1 MERENF
7 LYEEFDILR
16 KYGQISEI
24 SNFIK
29 QGLSKRIELREYQK
43 EAFENFIT
51 YFENEKLNKN
61 KQIHTLFH
69 MATGSGKTVIMAG
82 LILYLYEKGYRNFLF
97 FVNQTNILEK
107 TKDNF
112 INVLSNK
119 YLFNE
124 DLNYLGEKVKINVV
138 DNFQRDIFKNNNINI
153 CFTTI
158 QKLHS
163 NLFENKENAMTGDDF
178 ENNKVV
184 FISDESHHLNGF
196 TKNKNKNKDK
206 TKSKKDSKKDEQKHW
221 ETSIMN
227 VFYSNK
233 KNILLE
239 FTATLDLDE
248 KVEKKYR
255 DKIIY
260 NYPLK
265 NFRESGYTK
274 DFVNFSINADTWKRT
289 LIALILSEY
298 RRFLFSDCG
307 QNIKPV
313 IMLKSKVIKESRS
326 FYDKFFEKI
335 NKLDSSDFENLPKED
350 KYLKKALDY
359 FRDKDKNKTFEFLKE
374 SIRDSF
380 VEGKAIIINGNEDN
394 NVEKQLLLNSLE
406 DKKNNKRIIF
416 AVDMLNEGWDVLNLF
431 DIVRLYD
438 TRSSASYTIKE
449 AQLIGRGARYCPFLV
464 NEEQE
469 KFKRKYDF
477 DLDNKYRILETM
489 LFHSIDDSKY
499 ISELKKA
506 LIEIGLQEKDMIER
520 KYILKDEFKNTDFYN
535 HGYVFSN
542 SRIEKTR
549 ENIYEIEEDLKYKVF
564 YPKIKN
570 KNAKIENLIGNK
582 NEKISDDIEIKKIK
596 LSEIDY
602 NILSGSAI
610 YFNEL
615 KFNILKE
622 KYPNLKSLKEFLSGE
637 NYLGNIAIEF
647 KYAKGSEITGKD
659 IYRELKQEVFPVI
672 CKHINEIKTEYEGR
686 EEFKPYEIKNIIK
699 DKTIYLSSVN
709 NEGKGESQIETSNN
723 ELKLDL
729 SMENWYVYND
739 NYGTTEEKKFVKYFK
754 NEIKPKL
761 DEKNFEYYVIR
772 NERFSELA
780 LYSFDKGER
789 FEPDYLLFIKNKNND
804 NKSEEYQ
811 IYAEPKGEQLLLVD
825 KWKED
830 FLIKIEEKQKTM
842 KNNHKIIGLPFFN
855 GKGTKLKEF
864 SEVINKFLDKI

>member
-1 MERENF
+1 MERF
-7 LYEEFDILR
+7 LYEKLDVSR
-16 KYGQISEI
+16 EI
-24 SNFIK
+24 GAIKEIPNFLK

-124 DLNYLGEKVKINVV
+124 DLNYFGEKVKINVV
-138 DNFQRDIFKNNNINI
+138 DNFQRDIFENNNINI

-158 QKLHS
+158 QKLHLD
-163 NLFENKENAMTGDDF
+163 LFENKENAITGDDF

-184 FISDESHHLNGF
+184 FISDESHHVNTF
-196 TKNKNKNKDK
+196 TKKK
-206 TKSKKDSKKDEQKHW
+206 TKEEKEIQNSW
-221 ETSIMN
+221 ETSITN
-227 VFYSNK
+227 AFNSNE
-233 KNILLE
+233 NSVLLE
-239 FTATLDLDE
+239 FTATADLKD
-248 KVEKKYR
+248 KNVEEKYR

-265 NFRESGYTK
+265 SFRESGYTK
-274 DFVNFSINADTWKRT
+274 DFVNFSINTDTWKRT

-326 FYDKFFEKI
+326 FYDEFFEKI

-380 VEGKAIIINGNEDN
+380 VEEKAIIINGNEDN

-416 AVDMLNEGWDVLNLF
+416 AIDMLNEGWDVLNLF

-469 KFKRKYDF
+469 KFKRKYDS

-489 LFHSIDDSKY
+489 FFHSINDSKY

-564 YPKIKN
+564 YPKIKS
-570 KNAKIENLIGNK
+570 KNVKIENLIDNK
-582 NEKISDDIEIKKIK
+582 NEKISDNIEIKKIK

-602 NILSGSAI
+602 NILSGTAI

-615 KFNILKE
+615 KFNFLKE
-622 KYPNLKSLKEFLSGE
+622 KYPNLKTLKEFLTGE
-637 NYLGNIAIEF
+637 NYLGNIGIEF
-647 KYAKGSEITGKD
+647 KYIKGSEITGKD
-659 IYRELKQEVFPVI
+659 IYRELKQEVFPAI
-672 CKHINEIKTEYEGR
+672 CKHINEIKIEYEGR
-686 EEFKPYEIKNIIK
+686 EEFKPYEIKNVIK

-864 SEVINKFLDKI
+864 SEVINKFLEKI

>member
-1 MERENF
+1 MERF
-7 LYEEFDILR
+7 LYEKLDVSR
-16 KYGQISEI
+16 EI
-24 SNFIK
+24 GAIKEIPNFLK

-112 INVLSNK
+112 VNILSSK
-119 YLFNE
+119 YLFDE
-124 DLNYLGEKVKINVV
+124 DLNYFGEKVKINTV
-138 DNFQRDIFKNNNINI
+138 DNFQRNIFENNNINI

-158 QKLHS
+158 QKLHLD
-163 NLFENKENAMTGDDF
+163 LFENKENAMTGDDF

-184 FISDESHHLNGF
+184 FISDESHHVNTF
-196 TKNKNKNKDK
+196 TKNK
-206 TKSKKDSKKDEQKHW
+206 TKKEKEIQNNW

-227 VFYSNK
+227 AFYSNK
-233 KNILLE
+233 NSILLE
-239 FTATLDLDE
+239 FTATADLKD
-248 KVEKKYR
+248 KNVEEKYR

-274 DFVNFSINADTWKRT
+274 DFVNFSINTDTWKRT

-326 FYDKFFEKI
+326 FYDEFFEKI

-380 VEGKAIIINGNEDN
+380 VEEKAIIINGNEDN

-489 LFHSIDDSKY
+489 FFHSIDDSKY

-506 LIEIGLQEKDMIER
+506 LIEIGLQEKNMIER
-520 KYILKDEFKNTDFYN
+520 KYILKDKFKNTDFYN

-549 ENIYEIEEDLKYKVF
+549 ENIYEIEEDFKYKTF

-570 KNAKIENLIGNK
+570 KNAKIENLIDNK
-582 NEKISDDIEIKKIK
+582 NKKTFDNIEIKKIK
-596 LSEIDY
+596 LSEIDD

-622 KYPNLKSLKEFLSGE
+622 KYPNLKTLKEFLTGE
-637 NYLGNIAIEF
+637 NYLGNVAIEF
-647 KYAKGSEITGKD
+647 KYTKGSEITGKD
-659 IYRELKQEVFPVI
+659 IYRELKQEVFPAI

-686 EEFKPYEIKNIIK
+686 EEFEPYKIKDVIK
-699 DKTIYLSSVN
+699 DKRIYLSRTRSD
-709 NEGKGESQIETSNN
+709 GKGESQIKTSSS
-723 ELKLDL
+723 EFKLDL
-729 SMENWYVYND
+729 SVEDWYVYDD
-739 NYGTTEEKKFVKYFK
+739 NYGTTEEKSFIKYFK
-754 NEIKPKL
+754 TEIKPKL
-761 DEKNFEYYVIR
+761 DKKNLEYYVIR
-772 NERFSELA
+772 NERFSELVI
-780 LYSFDKGER
+780 YSFDEGKR

-804 NKSEEYQ
+804 DKSEEYQ
-811 IYAEPKGEQLLLVD
+811 IYAEPKGEQLLLKD

-830 FLIKIEEKQKTM
+830 FLIRIEKKQKTT

-864 SEVINKFLDKI
+864 SEAVNKLLEKI

>member
-29 QGLSKRIELREYQK
+29 QGLSKRIEMREYQK

-158 QKLHS
+158 QKLHLD
-163 NLFENKENAMTGDDF
+163 LFENKENAMTGDDF

-184 FISDESHHLNGF
+184 FISDESHHVNTF
-196 TKNKNKNKDK
+196 TKKK
-206 TKSKKDSKKDEQKHW
+206 TKEEKEIQKSW

-227 VFYSNK
+227 AFYSNE
-233 KNILLE
+233 NSVLLE
-239 FTATLDLDE
+239 FTATADLKD
-248 KVEKKYR
+248 KNVEEKYR

-298 RRFLFSDCG
+298 RKFLFSDCG

-326 FYDKFFEKI
+326 FYDEFFEKI
-335 NKLDSSDFENLPKED
+335 NKLDNSDFENLPKED

-438 TRSSASYTIKE
+438 TRSSASYSIKE

-637 NYLGNIAIEF
+637 NYLGNVAIEF

-842 KNNHKIIGLPFFN
+842 KNYHKIIGLPFFN

-864 SEVINKFLDKI
+864 SEAINRFLDRI

>member
-1 MERENF
+1 MERF
-7 LYEEFDILR
+7 LYEKLDVSR
-16 KYGQISEI
+16 EI
-24 SNFIK
+24 GAIKEIPNFLK

-138 DNFQRDIFKNNNINI
+138 DNFQREIFKNNNINI

-158 QKLHS
+158 QKLHLD
-163 NLFENKENAMTGDDF
+163 LFENKENAMTGDDF

-184 FISDESHHLNGF
+184 FISDESHHVNTF
-196 TKNKNKNKDK
+196 TKKK
-206 TKSKKDSKKDEQKHW
+206 TKEEKEIQKNW

-227 VFYSNK
+227 AFYSNK
-233 KNILLE
+233 NSILLE
-239 FTATLDLDE
+239 FTATADLKD
-248 KVEKKYR
+248 KNVEEKYR

-274 DFVNFSINADTWKRT
+274 DFVNFSINTDTWKRT

-326 FYDKFFEKI
+326 FYDEFFEKI

-350 KYLKKALDY
+350 KYLRKALDY

-380 VEGKAIIINGNEDN
+380 VEEKAIIINGNEDN
-394 NVEKQLLLNSLE
+394 NVKKQLLLNSLE

-489 LFHSIDDSKY
+489 FFHSIDDSKY

-549 ENIYEIEEDLKYKVF
+549 ESIYEIEKDLKYKVF

-570 KNAKIENLIGNK
+570 KNVKIENLIDNK
-582 NEKISDDIEIKKIK
+582 NEKISDNVEIKKIK

-615 KFNILKE
+615 KFNFLKE
-622 KYPNLKSLKEFLSGE
+622 KYPNLKTLKEFLTGE
-637 NYLGNIAIEF
+637 NYLGNIGIEF
-647 KYAKGSEITGKD
+647 KYTKGSEITGKD
-659 IYRELKQEVFPVI
+659 IYKELKQEVFPVI
-672 CKHINEIKTEYEGR
+672 CKHISEIKIEYEGR
-686 EEFKPYEIKNIIK
+686 EEFKPYKIKDVIK
-699 DKTIYLSSVN
+699 DKTIYLSNISN
-709 NEGKGESQIETSNN
+709 DGKGESQIKTSSS
-723 ELKLDL
+723 EFKLDL
-729 SMENWYVYND
+729 SVEDWYVYDD
-739 NYGTTEEKKFVKYFK
+739 NYGTTEEKSFIKYFK
-754 NEIKPKL
+754 TEIKPKL
-761 DEKNFEYYVIR
+761 DKKNLEYYVIR

-789 FEPDYLLFIKNKNND
+789 FEPDYLLFIKNKND
-804 NKSEEYQ
+804 DKSEEYQ

-855 GKGTKLKEF
+855 GKETKLKEF

>member
-1 MERENF
+1 MERF
-7 LYEEFDILR
+7 LYEKLDVSR
-16 KYGQISEI
+16 EI
-24 SNFIK
+24 GAIKEIPNFLK

-112 INVLSNK
+112 VNTLSGK
-119 YLFNE
+119 YLFDE
-124 DLNYLGEKVKINVV
+124 ELNYLGEKVKINVV
-138 DNFQRDIFKNNNINI
+138 DNFQRDVFENNNINI

-158 QKLHS
+158 QKLHLD
-163 NLFENKENAMTGDDF
+163 LFENKENAMTGDDF

-184 FISDESHHLNGF
+184 FISDESHHVNTF
-196 TKNKNKNKDK
+196 TKNK
-206 TKSKKDSKKDEQKHW
+206 TKEEKEIQNNW

-227 VFYSNK
+227 AFYSNK
-233 KNILLE
+233 NSILLE
-239 FTATLDLDE
+239 FTATADLKD
-248 KVEKKYR
+248 KNVEEKYR

-274 DFVNFSINADTWKRT
+274 DFVNFSINTDTWKRT

-326 FYDKFFEKI
+326 FYDEFFKKI
-335 NKLDSSDFENLPKED
+335 NKLDNSDFENLPKED

-374 SIRDSF
+374 SIRESF
-380 VEGKAIIINGNEDN
+380 VEEKAIIINGNEDN

-489 LFHSIDDSKY
+489 FFHSIDDSKY

-520 KYILKDEFKNTDFYN
+520 KYILKDKFKNTDFYN

-564 YPKIKN
+564 YPKIKS
-570 KNAKIENLIGNK
+570 KNVKIENLIDNK
-582 NEKISDDIEIKKIK
+582 NEKISDNIEIKKIK

-602 NILSGSAI
+602 NILSGTAI

-615 KFNILKE
+615 KFNFLKE
-622 KYPNLKSLKEFLSGE
+622 KYPNLKTLKEFLTGE
-637 NYLGNIAIEF
+637 NYLGNIGIEF
-647 KYAKGSEITGKD
+647 KYVKGSEITGKD
-659 IYRELKQEVFPVI
+659 IYRELKQEVFPAI
-672 CKHINEIKTEYEGR
+672 CKHINEIKIEYEGR
-686 EEFKPYEIKNIIK
+686 EEFKPYEIKNVIK

-789 FEPDYLLFIKNKNND
+789 FEPDYLLFIKNKND
-804 NKSEEYQ
+804 DRSEEYQ

-864 SEVINKFLDKI
+864 SEVINKFLDQI

>member
-1 MERENF
+1 MERF
-7 LYEEFDILR
+7 LYEKLDVSR
-16 KYGQISEI
+16 EI
-24 SNFIK
+24 GAIKEIPNFLK

-61 KQIHTLFH
+61 KQVHTLFH

-112 INVLSNK
+112 INILSNK

-158 QKLHS
+158 QKLHLD
-163 NLFENKENAMTGDDF
+163 LFENKENAMTGDDF

-184 FISDESHHLNGF
+184 FISDESHHVNTF
-196 TKNKNKNKDK
+196 TKNR
-206 TKSKKDSKKDEQKHW
+206 TKEEKKIQNNW

-227 VFYSNK
+227 AFYSNK
-233 KNILLE
+233 NSILLE
-239 FTATLDLDE
+239 FTATADLKD
-248 KVEKKYR
+248 KNVEEKYR

-274 DFVNFSINADTWKRT
+274 DFVNFSINTDTWKRT

-298 RRFLFSDCG
+298 RKFLFSDCG

-335 NKLDSSDFENLPKED
+335 NKLDNSDFENLPKED

-380 VEGKAIIINGNEDN
+380 VEEKAIIINGNEDN

-489 LFHSIDDSKY
+489 FFHSIDDSKY

-506 LIEIGLQEKDMIER
+506 LIEIGLQEKNMIER
-520 KYILKDEFKNTDFYN
+520 KYILKDKFKNTDFYN

-570 KNAKIENLIGNK
+570 KNAKIENLIDNK
-582 NEKISDDIEIKKIK
+582 NKKTFDNIEIKKIK

-637 NYLGNIAIEF
+637 NYLGNVAIEF

-811 IYAEPKGEQLLLVD
+811 IYAEPKGEQLLLKD
-825 KWKED
+825 KWKEV
-830 FLIKIEEKQKTM
+830 FLLEIEEKQKTM

>member
-1 MERENF
+1 MERF
-7 LYEEFDILR
+7 LYEKLDVSR
-16 KYGQISEI
+16 EI
-24 SNFIK
+24 GAIKEIPNFLK

-158 QKLHS
+158 QKLHLD
-163 NLFENKENAMTGDDF
+163 LFENKENAMTGDDF

-184 FISDESHHLNGF
+184 FISDESHHVNTF
-196 TKNKNKNKDK
+196 TKKK
-206 TKSKKDSKKDEQKHW
+206 TKEEKEIQKSW

-227 VFYSNK
+227 AFYSNK
-233 KNILLE
+233 NNILLE
-239 FTATLDLDE
+239 FTATADLKD
-248 KVEKKYR
+248 KNVEEKYR

-274 DFVNFSINADTWKRT
+274 DFVNFSINTDTWKRT

-298 RRFLFSDCG
+298 RKFLFSDCG

-326 FYDKFFEKI
+326 FYDEFFEKI
-335 NKLDSSDFENLPKED
+335 NKLDNSDFENLPKED

-380 VEGKAIIINGNEDN
+380 VEEKAIIINGNEDN

-489 LFHSIDDSKY
+489 FFHSIDDSKY

-506 LIEIGLQEKDMIER
+506 LIEIGLQEKNMIER
-520 KYILKDEFKNTDFYN
+520 KYILKAEFKNTDFYN

-570 KNAKIENLIGNK
+570 KNAKIENLIDNK
-582 NEKISDDIEIKKIK
+582 NEKISDNIKIKKIK

-637 NYLGNIAIEF
+637 NYLGNVAIEF

-659 IYRELKQEVFPVI
+659 IYRELKQEVFPAI

-864 SEVINKFLDKI
+864 SEAVNKLLEKI

>member
-1 MERENF
+1 MERF
-7 LYEEFDILR
+7 LYEKLDVSR
-16 KYGQISEI
+16 EI
-24 SNFIK
+24 GATKEITNFLK

-112 INVLSNK
+112 VNILSSK
-119 YLFNE
+119 YLFDE
-124 DLNYLGEKVKINVV
+124 DLNYFGEKVKINTV
-138 DNFQRDIFKNNNINI
+138 DNFQRNVFENNNINI

-158 QKLHS
+158 QKLHD
-163 NLFENKENAMTGDDF
+163 LFKNKEKENAMTKNDF
-178 ENNKVV
+178 ESNKVV
-184 FISDESHHLNGF
+184 FISDESHHINTF
-196 TKNKNKNKDK
+196 TKKK
-206 TKSKKDSKKDEQKHW
+206 TKEEKKIQKSW

-227 VFYSNK
+227 AFYSNK
-233 KNILLE
+233 NSILLE
-239 FTATLDLDE
+239 FTATADLKD
-248 KVEKKYR
+248 KNVEEKYR

-274 DFVNFSINADTWKRT
+274 DFVNFSINTDTWKRT

-326 FYDKFFEKI
+326 FYNEFFEKI

-380 VEGKAIIINGNEDN
+380 VEEKAIIINGNEDN

-464 NEEQE
+464 NEEQK

-489 LFHSIDDSKY
+489 FFHSIDDSKY

-637 NYLGNIAIEF
+637 NYLGNVAIEF

-789 FEPDYLLFIKNKNND
+789 FEPDYLLLIKNKNND

-864 SEVINKFLDKI
+864 SEVINKFLDRI

>member
-1 MERENF
+1 MERF
-7 LYEEFDILR
+7 LYEKLDVSR
-16 KYGQISEI
+16 EI
-24 SNFIK
+24 GATKEITNFLK

-61 KQIHTLFH
+61 RQIHTLFH

-82 LILYLYEKGYRNFLF
+82 LILYLYVKGYRNFLF

-138 DNFQRDIFKNNNINI
+138 NNFQRDIFKNNNINI

-158 QKLHS
+158 QKLHLD
-163 NLFENKENAMTGDDF
+163 LFENKENAMTGDDF

-184 FISDESHHLNGF
+184 FISDESHHVNTF
-196 TKNKNKNKDK
+196 TKKK
-206 TKSKKDSKKDEQKHW
+206 TKEEKEIQKSW
-221 ETSIMN
+221 ENSIMN
-227 VFYSNK
+227 AFYSNK
-233 KNILLE
+233 NNILLE
-239 FTATLDLDE
+239 FTATADLKD
-248 KVEKKYR
+248 KNVEEKYR

-274 DFVNFSINADTWKRT
+274 DFVNFSINTDTWKRT

-298 RRFLFSDCG
+298 RKFLFSDCG

-313 IMLKSKVIKESRS
+313 VMLKSKVIKESRS
-326 FYDKFFEKI
+326 FYDEFFEKI
-335 NKLDSSDFENLPKED
+335 NKLGNSDFENLPKED

-380 VEGKAIIINGNEDN
+380 VEEKAIIINGNEDN

-464 NEEQE
+464 NEEQK
-469 KFKRKYDF
+469 KFKRKYDS

-489 LFHSIDDSKY
+489 FFHSIDDSKY

-549 ENIYEIEEDLKYKVF
+549 ESIYEIEEDLKYKVF

-570 KNAKIENLIGNK
+570 KNAKIENLIDNK
-582 NEKISDDIEIKKIK
+582 NEKISDNIEIKKIK

-615 KFNILKE
+615 KFNVLKE
-622 KYPNLKSLKEFLSGE
+622 KYPNLKTLKEFLTAE
-637 NYLGNIAIEF
+637 NYLGNVAIEF
-647 KYAKGSEITGKD
+647 KYTKGSEITGKD
-659 IYRELKQEVFPVI
+659 IYRELKQEVFPAI
-672 CKHINEIKTEYEGR
+672 CKHINEIKIEYEGR
-686 EEFKPYEIKNIIK
+686 EEFKPYEIKNVIK
-699 DKTIYLSSVN
+699 DKTIYLSSIN

-723 ELKLDL
+723 ELKIDL

-789 FEPDYLLFIKNKNND
+789 FEPDYLLFIKNKND
-804 NKSEEYQ
+804 DKSEEYQ

>member
-1 MERENF
+1 MERF
-7 LYEEFDILR
+7 LYEKLDVSR
-16 KYGQISEI
+16 EI
-24 SNFIK
+24 GAIKEIPNFLK

-124 DLNYLGEKVKINVV
+124 DLNYLGEKVKINAV

-158 QKLHS
+158 QKLHLD
-163 NLFENKENAMTGDDF
+163 LFENKENAMTGDDF

-380 VEGKAIIINGNEDN
+380 VEEKAIIINGNEDN

-637 NYLGNIAIEF
+637 NYLGNVAIEF

>member
-1 MERENF
+1 MERF
-7 LYEEFDILR
+7 LYEKLDVSR
-16 KYGQISEI
+16 EI
-24 SNFIK
+24 GAIKEIPNFLK

-51 YFENEKLNKN
+51 YFEKEKLNKN
-61 KQIHTLFH
+61 KQVHTLFH

-112 INVLSNK
+112 VNILSSK
-119 YLFNE
+119 YLFDE
-124 DLNYLGEKVKINVV
+124 DLNYLGEKVKINAV

-163 NLFENKENAMTGDDF
+163 DLFENKENAMTKNDF
-178 ENNKVV
+178 ESNKVV
-184 FISDESHHLNGF
+184 FISDESHHINTF
-196 TKNKNKNKDK
+196 TKKK
-206 TKSKKDSKKDEQKHW
+206 TKEEKEIQNSW
-221 ETSIMN
+221 ETSITN
-227 VFYSNK
+227 AFNSNE
-233 KNILLE
+233 NSVLLE
-239 FTATLDLDE
+239 FTATADLKD
-248 KVEKKYR
+248 KNVEEKYR

-380 VEGKAIIINGNEDN
+380 VEEKAIIINGNEDN

-549 ENIYEIEEDLKYKVF
+549 ESIYEIEEDLKYKVF

-570 KNAKIENLIGNK
+570 KNAKIENLIDNK
-582 NEKISDDIEIKKIK
+582 NEKISDNIEIKKIK

-622 KYPNLKSLKEFLSGE
+622 KYPNLKTLKEFFTGE
-637 NYLGNIAIEF
+637 NYLGNVTIEF
-647 KYAKGSEITGKD
+647 KYTKGSEITGKD
-659 IYRELKQEVFPVI
+659 IYRELKQEVFPAI

-686 EEFKPYEIKNIIK
+686 EEFKPYKIKDVIK
-699 DKTIYLSSVN
+699 DKTIYLSKISSD
-709 NEGKGESQIETSNN
+709 GKGESQIKTSSS
-723 ELKLDL
+723 EFKLDL
-729 SMENWYVYND
+729 SAEDWYVYDD
-739 NYGTTEEKKFVKYFK
+739 NYGTTEEKSFIKYFK
-754 NEIKPKL
+754 TEIKPKL
-761 DEKNFEYYVIR
+761 DKKNLEYYVIR

-780 LYSFDKGER
+780 IYSFDKGKR
-789 FEPDYLLFIKNKNND
+789 FEPDYLLFIKNKTLD
-804 NKSEEYQ
+804 EGKNKEYQ
-811 IYAEPKGEQLLLVD
+811 IYAEPKGKPFLVED
-825 KWKED
+825 EWKED
-830 FLIKIEEKQKTM
+830 FLLEIEGKQKTT

-864 SEVINKFLDKI
+864 SEAVNKLLDKI

>member
-1 MERENF
+1 MERF
-7 LYEEFDILR
+7 LYEKLDVSR
-16 KYGQISEI
+16 EI
-24 SNFIK
+24 GATKEITNFLK

-112 INVLSNK
+112 INILSSK
-119 YLFNE
+119 YLFDE
-124 DLNYLGEKVKINVV
+124 DLNYFGEKVKINAV
-138 DNFQRDIFKNNNINI
+138 DNFQRNVFENNNINI

-158 QKLHS
+158 QKLHD
-163 NLFENKENAMTGDDF
+163 LFKNKEKENAMTKNDF
-178 ENNKVV
+178 ESNKVV
-184 FISDESHHLNGF
+184 FISDESHHINTF
-196 TKNKNKNKDK
+196 TKKK
-206 TKSKKDSKKDEQKHW
+206 TKEEKEIQNSW

-227 VFYSNK
+227 AFNSNE
-233 KNILLE
+233 NSILLE
-239 FTATLDLDE
+239 FTATADLKD
-248 KVEKKYR
+248 KNVEEKYR

-274 DFVNFSINADTWKRT
+274 DFVNFSINTDTWKRT

-326 FYDKFFEKI
+326 FYDEFFEKI

-380 VEGKAIIINGNEDN
+380 VEEKAIIINGNEDN

-469 KFKRKYDF
+469 KFKRKYDS

-489 LFHSIDDSKY
+489 FFHSIDDSKY

-637 NYLGNIAIEF
+637 NYLGNVAIEF

-659 IYRELKQEVFPVI
+659 IYKELKQEVFPAI

-686 EEFKPYEIKNIIK
+686 EEFKPYKIKDVIK
-699 DKTIYLSSVN
+699 DKTIYLSKISSD
-709 NEGKGESQIETSNN
+709 GKGESQIKTSSS
-723 ELKLDL
+723 EFKLDL
-729 SMENWYVYND
+729 SAEDWYVYDD
-739 NYGTTEEKKFVKYFK
+739 NYGTTEEKSFIKYFK
-754 NEIKPKL
+754 TEIKPKL
-761 DEKNFEYYVIR
+761 DKKNLEYYVIR

-780 LYSFDKGER
+780 IYSFDKGKR
-789 FEPDYLLFIKNKNND
+789 FEPDYLLFIKNKTLD
-804 NKSEEYQ
+804 EGKNKEYQ
-811 IYAEPKGEQLLLVD
+811 IYAEPKGKPFLVED
-825 KWKED
+825 EWKED
-830 FLIKIEEKQKTM
+830 FLLEIEGKQKTT

-864 SEVINKFLDKI
+864 SEVINKFLDRI

>member
-1 MERENF
+1 MERF
-7 LYEEFDILR
+7 LYEKLDVSR
-16 KYGQISEI
+16 EI
-24 SNFIK
+24 GAIKEIPNFLK

-112 INVLSNK
+112 VNTLSGK
-119 YLFNE
+119 YLFDE
-124 DLNYLGEKVKINVV
+124 ELNYLGEKVKINVV
-138 DNFQRDIFKNNNINI
+138 DNFQRDVFENNNINI

-158 QKLHS
+158 QKLHLD
-163 NLFENKENAMTGDDF
+163 LFENKENAMTRDDF

-184 FISDESHHLNGF
+184 FISDESHHLNTF
-196 TKNKNKNKDK
+196 TKNIAKEEKETQNN
-206 TKSKKDSKKDEQKHW
+206 W

-227 VFYSNK
+227 AFYSNK
-233 KNILLE
+233 NSILLE
-239 FTATLDLDE
+239 FTATADLKD
-248 KVEKKYR
+248 KNVEEKYR

-274 DFVNFSINADTWKRT
+274 DFVNFSINTDTWKRT

-326 FYDKFFEKI
+326 FYDEFFEKI

-380 VEGKAIIINGNEDN
+380 VEEKAIIINGNEDN

-469 KFKRKYDF
+469 KFKRKYDS

-489 LFHSIDDSKY
+489 FFHSIDDSKY

-549 ENIYEIEEDLKYKVF
+549 ESIYEIEEDLKYKVF

-570 KNAKIENLIGNK
+570 KNAKTENLIDDK
-582 NEKISDDIEIKKIK
+582 NEKNFDNIEIKKIK

-602 NILSGSAI
+602 NILSGTAI

-615 KFNILKE
+615 KFNFLKE
-622 KYPNLKSLKEFLSGE
+622 KYPNLKTLKEFLTGE
-637 NYLGNIAIEF
+637 NYLGNIGIEF
-647 KYAKGSEITGKD
+647 KYTKGSEITGKD
-659 IYRELKQEVFPVI
+659 IYRELKQEVFPTI
-672 CKHINEIKTEYEGR
+672 CKHINEIKIEYEGR
-686 EEFKPYEIKNIIK
+686 EEFKPYEIKNVIK

-789 FEPDYLLFIKNKNND
+789 FEPDYLLFIKDKND
-804 NKSEEYQ
+804 DKSEEYQ

-864 SEVINKFLDKI
+864 SEVINKFLDQI

>member
-1 MERENF
+1 MERF
-7 LYEEFDILR
+7 LYEKLDVSR
-16 KYGQISEI
+16 EI
-24 SNFIK
+24 GAIKEIPNFLK

-158 QKLHS
+158 QKLHLD
-163 NLFENKENAMTGDDF
+163 LFENKENAMTGDDF

-184 FISDESHHLNGF
+184 FISDESHHVNTF
-196 TKNKNKNKDK
+196 TKNR
-206 TKSKKDSKKDEQKHW
+206 TKEEKEIQKSW

-227 VFYSNK
+227 AFYSNK
-233 KNILLE
+233 NSILLE
-239 FTATLDLDE
+239 FTATADLKD
-248 KVEKKYR
+248 KNVEEKYR

-260 NYPLK
+260 NYSLK

-274 DFVNFSINADTWKRT
+274 DFVNFSINTDTWKRT

-326 FYDKFFEKI
+326 FYNEFFEKI

-438 TRSSASYTIKE
+438 TRSSASYSIKE

-489 LFHSIDDSKY
+489 FFHSIDDSKY
-499 ISELKKA
+499 ISELKKV

-570 KNAKIENLIGNK
+570 KNAKIENLIDNK
-582 NEKISDDIEIKKIK
+582 NKKTFDNIEIKKIK

-602 NILSGSAI
+602 NILSGTAI

-615 KFNILKE
+615 KFNFLKE
-622 KYPNLKSLKEFLSGE
+622 KYPNLKTLKEFLTGE
-637 NYLGNIAIEF
+637 NYLGNIGIEF

-659 IYRELKQEVFPVI
+659 IYRELKQEVFPAI

-780 LYSFDKGER
+780 LYSFDKGEK

-864 SEVINKFLDKI
+864 SEAVNKLLEKI

>member
-1 MERENF
+1 MK
-7 LYEEFDILR
+7 LR
-16 KYGQISEI
+16 SVIIYL
-24 SNFIK
+24 FIFSFC
-29 QGLSKRIELREYQK
+29 GWTFYQQ
-43 EAFENFIT
+43 FFTSRYSFVI
-51 YFENEKLNKN
+51 ENED
-61 KQIHTLFH
+61 
-69 MATGSGKTVIMAG
+69 
-82 LILYLYEKGYRNFLF
+82 LYIKIFNYVFFFLF

-112 INVLSNK
+112 INILSSK
-119 YLFNE
+119 YLFDE
-124 DLNYLGEKVKINVV
+124 DLNYFGEKVKINAV
-138 DNFQRDIFKNNNINI
+138 DNFQRNVFENNNINI

-158 QKLHS
+158 QKLHD
-163 NLFENKENAMTGDDF
+163 LFKNKEKENAMTKNDF
-178 ENNKVV
+178 ESNKVV
-184 FISDESHHLNGF
+184 FISDESHHINTF
-196 TKNKNKNKDK
+196 TKKK
-206 TKSKKDSKKDEQKHW
+206 TKEEKEIQNSW

-227 VFYSNK
+227 AFNSNE
-233 KNILLE
+233 NSILLE
-239 FTATLDLDE
+239 FTATADLKD
-248 KVEKKYR
+248 KNVEEKYR

-274 DFVNFSINADTWKRT
+274 DFVNFSINTDTWKRT

-326 FYDKFFEKI
+326 FYDEFFEKI

-380 VEGKAIIINGNEDN
+380 VEEKAIIINGNEDN

-489 LFHSIDDSKY
+489 FFHSIDDSKY

-506 LIEIGLQEKDMIER
+506 LIEIGLQEKNMIER
-520 KYILKDEFKNTDFYN
+520 KYILKAEFKNTDFYN

-542 SRIEKTR
+542 SRIEKNR
-549 ENIYEIEEDLKYKVF
+549 KNIYEIEENLKYKVF

-582 NEKISDDIEIKKIK
+582 NEKIFDGIEIKKIK

-602 NILSGSAI
+602 SILSGTAI
-610 YFNEL
+610 YFKEL
-615 KFNILKE
+615 KFNVLKE
-622 KYPNLKSLKEFLSGE
+622 KYPNLKTLKEFLTAE
-637 NYLGNIAIEF
+637 NYLGNVAIEF
-647 KYAKGSEITGKD
+647 KYTKGSEITGKD
-659 IYRELKQEVFPVI
+659 IYRELKQEVFPAI

-686 EEFKPYEIKNIIK
+686 EEFEPYKIKDVVK
-699 DKTIYLSSVN
+699 DKTIYLSSISN
-709 NEGKGESQIETSNN
+709 DGKGESQIKTSSS
-723 ELKLDL
+723 EFKLDL
-729 SMENWYVYND
+729 SAEDWYVYDD
-739 NYGTTEEKKFVKYFK
+739 NYGTTEEKSFIKYFK
-754 NEIKPKL
+754 TEIKPKL
-761 DEKNFEYYVIR
+761 DKKNLEYYVIR

-780 LYSFDKGER
+780 IYSFDKGER
-789 FEPDYLLFIKNKNND
+789 FEPDYLLFIKNKND
-804 NKSEEYQ
+804 DKSEEYQ
-811 IYAEPKGEQLLLVD
+811 IYAEPKGEQLLLKD

-830 FLIKIEEKQKTM
+830 FLIKIEKKQKTT

-864 SEVINKFLDKI
+864 SEVINKFLDRI

>member
-1 MERENF
+1 MERF
-7 LYEEFDILR
+7 LYEKLDVSR
-16 KYGQISEI
+16 EI
-24 SNFIK
+24 GAIKEIPSFLK

-112 INVLSNK
+112 VNTLSGK
-119 YLFNE
+119 YLFDE
-124 DLNYLGEKVKINVV
+124 ELNYLGEKVKINVV
-138 DNFQRDIFKNNNINI
+138 DNFQRDVFENNNINI

-158 QKLHS
+158 QKLHLD
-163 NLFENKENAMTGDDF
+163 LFENKENAMTRDDF

-184 FISDESHHLNGF
+184 FISDESHHLNTF
-196 TKNKNKNKDK
+196 TKNIAKEEKEIQNN
-206 TKSKKDSKKDEQKHW
+206 W

-227 VFYSNK
+227 AFYGNK
-233 KNILLE
+233 NSILLE
-239 FTATLDLDE
+239 FTATADLKD
-248 KVEKKYR
+248 KNVEKKYR

-274 DFVNFSINADTWKRT
+274 DFVNFSINTDTWKRT

-313 IMLKSKVIKESRS
+313 IMLKSKVIKESRN
-326 FYDKFFEKI
+326 FYNEFFKKI
-335 NKLDSSDFENLPKED
+335 NKLENNDLENLPKED

-416 AVDMLNEGWDVLNLF
+416 TVDMLNEGWDVLNLF

-438 TRSSASYTIKE
+438 TRSSASYSIKE

-469 KFKRKYDF
+469 KFKRKYDS

-489 LFHSIDDSKY
+489 FFHSIDDSKY

-549 ENIYEIEEDLKYKVF
+549 ESIYEIEEDLKYKVF

-570 KNAKIENLIGNK
+570 KNAKIENLIDNK
-582 NEKISDDIEIKKIK
+582 NKKIFDNIEIKKIK

-622 KYPNLKSLKEFLSGE
+622 KYPNLKTLKEFLTGE
-637 NYLGNIAIEF
+637 NYLGNVAIEF
-647 KYAKGSEITGKD
+647 KYTKGSEITGKD
-659 IYRELKQEVFPVI
+659 IYRELKQEVFPTI
-672 CKHINEIKTEYEGR
+672 CKHINEIKIEYEGR
-686 EEFKPYEIKNIIK
+686 EEFKPYEIKNVIK

-789 FEPDYLLFIKNKNND
+789 FEPDYLLFIKDKND
-804 NKSEEYQ
+804 DKSEEYQ

-864 SEVINKFLDKI
+864 SEVINKFLDQI

>member
-1 MERENF
+1 MERF
-7 LYEEFDILR
+7 LYEKLDVSR
-16 KYGQISEI
+16 EI
-24 SNFIK
+24 GAIKEIPNFLK

-274 DFVNFSINADTWKRT
+274 DFVNFSINTDTWKRT

-298 RRFLFSDCG
+298 RKFLFSDCG

-326 FYDKFFEKI
+326 FYDEFFEKI
-335 NKLDSSDFENLPKED
+335 NKLDNSDFENLPKED

-380 VEGKAIIINGNEDN
+380 VEEKAIIINGNEDN

-637 NYLGNIAIEF
+637 NYLGNVAIEF

-811 IYAEPKGEQLLLVD
+811 IYAEPKGEQLLLKD
-825 KWKED
+825 KWKEG
-830 FLIKIEEKQKTM
+830 FLLEIEEKQKTM

-864 SEVINKFLDKI
+864 SEAVNKLLEKI

>member
-112 INVLSNK
+112 VNILSSK
-119 YLFNE
+119 YLFDE
-124 DLNYLGEKVKINVV
+124 DLNYFGEKVKINTV
-138 DNFQRDIFKNNNINI
+138 DNFQRNIFENNNINI

-158 QKLHS
+158 QKLHLD
-163 NLFENKENAMTGDDF
+163 LFENKENAMTGDDF

-184 FISDESHHLNGF
+184 FISDESHHVNTF
-196 TKNKNKNKDK
+196 TKNK
-206 TKSKKDSKKDEQKHW
+206 TKKEKEIQNNW

-227 VFYSNK
+227 AFYSNK
-233 KNILLE
+233 NSILLE
-239 FTATLDLDE
+239 FTATADLKD
-248 KVEKKYR
+248 KNVEEKYR

-274 DFVNFSINADTWKRT
+274 DFVNFSINTDTWKRT

-326 FYDKFFEKI
+326 FYDEFFEKI

-380 VEGKAIIINGNEDN
+380 VEEKAIIINGNEDN

-438 TRSSASYTIKE
+438 TRSSTSYTIKE

-489 LFHSIDDSKY
+489 FFHSIDDSKY

-506 LIEIGLQEKDMIER
+506 LIEIGLQEKNMIER
-520 KYILKDEFKNTDFYN
+520 KYILKDKFKNTDFYN

-549 ENIYEIEEDLKYKVF
+549 ENIYEIEEDFKYKTF

-570 KNAKIENLIGNK
+570 KNAKIENLIDNK
-582 NEKISDDIEIKKIK
+582 NKKTFDNIEIKKIK
-596 LSEIDY
+596 LSEIDD

-622 KYPNLKSLKEFLSGE
+622 KYPNLKTLKEFLTGE
-637 NYLGNIAIEF
+637 NYLGNVAIEF
-647 KYAKGSEITGKD
+647 KYTKGSEITGKD
-659 IYRELKQEVFPVI
+659 IYRELKQEVFPAI

-686 EEFKPYEIKNIIK
+686 EEFEPYKIKDVIK
-699 DKTIYLSSVN
+699 DKRIYLSRTRSD
-709 NEGKGESQIETSNN
+709 GKGESQIKTSSS
-723 ELKLDL
+723 EFKLDL
-729 SMENWYVYND
+729 SVEDWYVYDD
-739 NYGTTEEKKFVKYFK
+739 NYGTTEEKSFIKYFK
-754 NEIKPKL
+754 TEIKPKL
-761 DEKNFEYYVIR
+761 DKKNLEYYVIR
-772 NERFSELA
+772 NERFSELVI
-780 LYSFDKGER
+780 YSFDEGKR

-804 NKSEEYQ
+804 DKSEEYQ
-811 IYAEPKGEQLLLVD
+811 IYAEPKGEQLLLKD

-830 FLIKIEEKQKTM
+830 FLIRIEKKQKTT

-864 SEVINKFLDKI
+864 SEVINKFLDRI

>member
-1 MERENF
+1 MERF
-7 LYEEFDILR
+7 LYEKLDVSR
-16 KYGQISEI
+16 EI
-24 SNFIK
+24 GATKEITNFLK

-69 MATGSGKTVIMAG
+69 MATGSGKTIIMAG

-158 QKLHS
+158 QKLHLD
-163 NLFENKENAMTGDDF
+163 LFENKENAMTGDDF

-184 FISDESHHLNGF
+184 FISDESHHVNTF
-196 TKNKNKNKDK
+196 TKKK
-206 TKSKKDSKKDEQKHW
+206 TKEEKEIQKSW

-227 VFYSNK
+227 AFYSNK
-233 KNILLE
+233 NSILLE
-239 FTATLDLDE
+239 FTATADLKD
-248 KVEKKYR
+248 KNVEEKYR

-274 DFVNFSINADTWKRT
+274 DFVNFSINTDTWKRT

-298 RRFLFSDCG
+298 RKFLFSDCG

-326 FYDKFFEKI
+326 FYNEFFEKI

-380 VEGKAIIINGNEDN
+380 VEEKAIIINGNEDN

-489 LFHSIDDSKY
+489 FFHSIDDSKY

-506 LIEIGLQEKDMIER
+506 LIEIGLQEKNMIER
-520 KYILKDEFKNTDFYN
+520 KYILKAEFKNTDFYN

-549 ENIYEIEEDLKYKVF
+549 KNIYEIEEDLKYKVF

-582 NEKISDDIEIKKIK
+582 NEKNFDNIEIKKIK

-622 KYPNLKSLKEFLSGE
+622 KYPNLKTLKEFLTGE
-637 NYLGNIAIEF
+637 NYLGNIGIEF
-647 KYAKGSEITGKD
+647 KYTKGSEITGKD
-659 IYRELKQEVFPVI
+659 IYRELKQEVFPTI
-672 CKHINEIKTEYEGR
+672 CKHINEIKIEYEGR
-686 EEFKPYEIKNIIK
+686 EEFKPYEIKNVIK

>member
-1 MERENF
+1 MERF
-7 LYEEFDILR
+7 LYEKLDVSR
-16 KYGQISEI
+16 EI
-24 SNFIK
+24 GATKEITNFLK

-112 INVLSNK
+112 INILSSK
-119 YLFNE
+119 YLFDE
-124 DLNYLGEKVKINVV
+124 DLNYFGEKVKINAV
-138 DNFQRDIFKNNNINI
+138 DNFQRNVFENNNINI

-158 QKLHS
+158 QKLHD
-163 NLFENKENAMTGDDF
+163 LFKNKEKENAMTKNDF
-178 ENNKVV
+178 ESNKVV
-184 FISDESHHLNGF
+184 FISDESHHINTF
-196 TKNKNKNKDK
+196 TKKK
-206 TKSKKDSKKDEQKHW
+206 TKEEKEIQNSW

-227 VFYSNK
+227 AFNSNE
-233 KNILLE
+233 NSILLE
-239 FTATLDLDE
+239 FTATADLKD
-248 KVEKKYR
+248 KNVEEKYR

-274 DFVNFSINADTWKRT
+274 DFVNFSINTDTWKRT

-326 FYDKFFEKI
+326 FYDEFFEKI

-380 VEGKAIIINGNEDN
+380 VEEKAIIINGNEDN

-469 KFKRKYDF
+469 KFKRKYDS

-489 LFHSIDDSKY
+489 FFHSIDDSKY

-637 NYLGNIAIEF
+637 NYLGNVAIEF

-686 EEFKPYEIKNIIK
+686 EEFKPYEIKNVIK

-789 FEPDYLLFIKNKNND
+789 FEPDYLLLIKNKNND

-864 SEVINKFLDKI
+864 SEVINKFLDRI

>member
-1 MERENF
+1 MERF
-7 LYEEFDILR
+7 LYEKLDVSR
-16 KYGQISEI
+16 EI
-24 SNFIK
+24 GAIKEIPNFLK

-124 DLNYLGEKVKINVV
+124 DLNYFGEKVKINVV
-138 DNFQRDIFKNNNINI
+138 DNFQRDIFENNNINI

-158 QKLHS
+158 QKLHLD
-163 NLFENKENAMTGDDF
+163 LFENKENAITGDDF

-184 FISDESHHLNGF
+184 FISDESHHVNTF
-196 TKNKNKNKDK
+196 TKKK
-206 TKSKKDSKKDEQKHW
+206 TKEEKEIQNSW
-221 ETSIMN
+221 ETSITN
-227 VFYSNK
+227 AFYSNE
-233 KNILLE
+233 NSILLE
-239 FTATLDLDE
+239 FTATADLKD
-248 KVEKKYR
+248 KNVEEKYR

-274 DFVNFSINADTWKRT
+274 DFVNFSINTDTWKRT

-326 FYDKFFEKI
+326 FYDEFFEKI

-380 VEGKAIIINGNEDN
+380 VEEKAIIINGNEDN

-469 KFKRKYDF
+469 KFKRKYDS

-489 LFHSIDDSKY
+489 FFHSIDDSKY

-535 HGYVFSN
+535 HGYIFSN

-564 YPKIKN
+564 YPKIKS
-570 KNAKIENLIGNK
+570 KNVKIENLIDNK
-582 NEKISDDIEIKKIK
+582 NEKISDNIEIKKIK

-602 NILSGSAI
+602 NILSGTAI

-615 KFNILKE
+615 KFNFLKE
-622 KYPNLKSLKEFLSGE
+622 KYPNLKTLKEFLTGE
-637 NYLGNIAIEF
+637 NYLGNIGIEF
-647 KYAKGSEITGKD
+647 KYVKGSEITGKD
-659 IYRELKQEVFPVI
+659 IYRELKQEVFPSI
-672 CKHINEIKTEYEGR
+672 CKHINEIKIEYEGR
-686 EEFKPYEIKNIIK
+686 EEFKPYEIKNVIK

>member
-1 MERENF
+1 MERF
-7 LYEEFDILR
+7 LYEKLDVSREIGAI
-16 KYGQISEI
+16 KEI
-24 SNFIK
+24 SNFLK

-82 LILYLYEKGYRNFLF
+82 FILYLYEKGYRNFLF

-112 INVLSNK
+112 INILSNK

-158 QKLHS
+158 QKLHLD
-163 NLFENKENAMTGDDF
+163 LFENKENAMTGDDF

-184 FISDESHHLNGF
+184 FISDESHHVNTF
-196 TKNKNKNKDK
+196 TKNR
-206 TKSKKDSKKDEQKHW
+206 TKEEKKIQNNW

-227 VFYSNK
+227 AFYSNK
-233 KNILLE
+233 NSILLE
-239 FTATLDLDE
+239 FTATADLKD
-248 KVEKKYR
+248 KNVEEKYR

-274 DFVNFSINADTWKRT
+274 DFVNFSINTDTWKRT

-298 RRFLFSDCG
+298 RKFLFSDCG

-326 FYDKFFEKI
+326 FYDEFFEKI
-335 NKLDSSDFENLPKED
+335 NKLDNSDFENLPKED

-374 SIRDSF
+374 SIRESF
-380 VEGKAIIINGNEDN
+380 VEEKAIIINGNEDN

-499 ISELKKA
+499 ISELKKV

-549 ENIYEIEEDLKYKVF
+549 ENIYEIEEDLKYKIF

-570 KNAKIENLIGNK
+570 KNAKIENLIDNK
-582 NEKISDDIEIKKIK
+582 NEKISDNIKIKKIK

-602 NILSGSAI
+602 NILSGTAI

-615 KFNILKE
+615 KFNFLKE
-622 KYPNLKSLKEFLSGE
+622 KYPNLKTLKEFLTGE
-637 NYLGNIAIEF
+637 NYLGNIGIEF
-647 KYAKGSEITGKD
+647 KYVKGSEITGKD
-659 IYRELKQEVFPVI
+659 IYRELKQEVFPAI
-672 CKHINEIKTEYEGR
+672 CKHVNEIKTEYER
-686 EEFKPYEIKNIIK
+686 KEEFEPYKIKDVIK
-699 DKTIYLSSVN
+699 DKTIYLSRISSD
-709 NEGKGESQIETSNN
+709 GKGESQIKTSSS
-723 ELKLDL
+723 EFKLDL
-729 SMENWYVYND
+729 SVEDWYVYDD
-739 NYGTTEEKKFVKYFK
+739 NYGTTEEKSFIKYFK
-754 NEIKPKL
+754 TEIKPKL
-761 DEKNFEYYVIR
+761 DQKNLEYYVIR

-780 LYSFDKGER
+780 IYSFDKGKR
-789 FEPDYLLFIKNKNND
+789 FEPDYLLFIKNKTLD
-804 NKSEEYQ
+804 EGKNKEYQ
-811 IYAEPKGEQLLLVD
+811 IYAEPKGKQFLVED
-825 KWKED
+825 EWKEG
-830 FLIKIEEKQKTM
+830 FLLEIEGKQKTA

-864 SEVINKFLDKI
+864 SEAVNKLLEKI

>member
-1 MERENF
+1 MERF
-7 LYEEFDILR
+7 LYEKLDVSR
-16 KYGQISEI
+16 EI
-24 SNFIK
+24 GAIKEIPNFLK

-61 KQIHTLFH
+61 KQVHTLFH

-112 INVLSNK
+112 INILSNK

-158 QKLHS
+158 QKLHLD
-163 NLFENKENAMTGDDF
+163 LFENKENAMTGDDF

-184 FISDESHHLNGF
+184 FISDESHHVNTF
-196 TKNKNKNKDK
+196 TKNR
-206 TKSKKDSKKDEQKHW
+206 TKEEKKIQNNW

-227 VFYSNK
+227 AFYSNK
-233 KNILLE
+233 NSILLE
-239 FTATLDLDE
+239 FTATADLKD
-248 KVEKKYR
+248 KNVEEKYR

-274 DFVNFSINADTWKRT
+274 DFVNFSINTDTWKRT

-298 RRFLFSDCG
+298 RKFLFSDCG

-335 NKLDSSDFENLPKED
+335 NKLDNSDFENLPKED

-380 VEGKAIIINGNEDN
+380 VEEKAIIINGNEDN

-438 TRSSASYTIKE
+438 TRSSASYSIKE

-489 LFHSIDDSKY
+489 FFHSIDDSKY

-506 LIEIGLQEKDMIER
+506 LIEIGLQEKNMIER
-520 KYILKDEFKNTDFYN
+520 KYILKDKFKNTDFYN

-570 KNAKIENLIGNK
+570 KNAKIENLIDNK
-582 NEKISDDIEIKKIK
+582 NKKTFDNIEIKKIK

-637 NYLGNIAIEF
+637 NYLGNVAIEF

-659 IYRELKQEVFPVI
+659 IYRELKQEVFPAI

-811 IYAEPKGEQLLLVD
+811 IYAEPKGEQLLLKD
-825 KWKED
+825 KWKEV
-830 FLIKIEEKQKTM
+830 FLLEIEEKQKTM

>member
-1 MERENF
+1 MERF
-7 LYEEFDILR
+7 LYEKLDVSR
-16 KYGQISEI
+16 EI
-24 SNFIK
+24 GAIKEIPNFLK

-138 DNFQRDIFKNNNINI
+138 DNFQREIFKNNNINI

-158 QKLHS
+158 QKLHLD
-163 NLFENKENAMTGDDF
+163 LFENKENAMTGDDF

-184 FISDESHHLNGF
+184 FISDESHHVNTF
-196 TKNKNKNKDK
+196 TKKK
-206 TKSKKDSKKDEQKHW
+206 TKEEKEIQKNW

-227 VFYSNK
+227 AFYSNK
-233 KNILLE
+233 NSILLE
-239 FTATLDLDE
+239 FTATADLKD
-248 KVEKKYR
+248 KNVEEKYR

-274 DFVNFSINADTWKRT
+274 DFVNFSINTDTWKRT

-298 RRFLFSDCG
+298 RKFLFSDCG
-307 QNIKPV
+307 KNIKPV

-326 FYDKFFEKI
+326 FYDEFFEKI
-335 NKLDSSDFENLPKED
+335 NKLDNSDFENLPKED

-380 VEGKAIIINGNEDN
+380 VEEKAIIINGNEDN

-464 NEEQE
+464 NEEQK

-637 NYLGNIAIEF
+637 NYLGNVAIEF

-811 IYAEPKGEQLLLVD
+811 IYAEPKGEQLLLKD
-825 KWKED
+825 KWKEG
-830 FLIKIEEKQKTM
+830 FLLEIEEKQKTM

-864 SEVINKFLDKI
+864 SEAVNKLLEKI

>member
-1 MERENF
+1 MERF
-7 LYEEFDILR
+7 LYEKLDVSR
-16 KYGQISEI
+16 EI
-24 SNFIK
+24 GAIKEIPNFLK

-124 DLNYLGEKVKINVV
+124 DLNYLGEKVKINAV

-158 QKLHS
+158 QKLHLD
-163 NLFENKENAMTGDDF
+163 LFENKENAMTGDDF

-184 FISDESHHLNGF
+184 FISDESHHVNTF
-196 TKNKNKNKDK
+196 TKKK
-206 TKSKKDSKKDEQKHW
+206 TKEEKEIQKSW

-227 VFYSNK
+227 AFYSNK
-233 KNILLE
+233 NNILLE
-239 FTATLDLDE
+239 FTATADLKD
-248 KVEKKYR
+248 KNVEEKYR

-274 DFVNFSINADTWKRT
+274 DFVNFSINTDTWKRT

-298 RRFLFSDCG
+298 RKFLFSDCG

-326 FYDKFFEKI
+326 FYDEFFEKI
-335 NKLDSSDFENLPKED
+335 NKLDNSDFENLPKED

-380 VEGKAIIINGNEDN
+380 VEEKAIIINGNEDN

-637 NYLGNIAIEF
+637 NYLGNVAIEF

-659 IYRELKQEVFPVI
+659 IYRELKQEVFPAI

-754 NEIKPKL
+754 NEIKSKL

-811 IYAEPKGEQLLLVD
+811 IYAEPKGEQLLLKD
-825 KWKED
+825 KWKEG
-830 FLIKIEEKQKTM
+830 FLLEIEEKQKTM

-864 SEVINKFLDKI
+864 SEAVNKLLEKI

>member
-1 MERENF
+1 MERF
-7 LYEEFDILR
+7 LYEKLDVSR
-16 KYGQISEI
+16 EI
-24 SNFIK
+24 GAIKEIPNFLK

-61 KQIHTLFH
+61 RQIHTLFH

-82 LILYLYEKGYRNFLF
+82 LILYLYVKGYRNFLF

-138 DNFQRDIFKNNNINI
+138 NNFQRDIFKNNNINI

-158 QKLHS
+158 QKLHLD
-163 NLFENKENAMTGDDF
+163 LFENKENAMTGDDF

-184 FISDESHHLNGF
+184 FISDESHHVNTF
-196 TKNKNKNKDK
+196 TKKK
-206 TKSKKDSKKDEQKHW
+206 TKEEKEIQKSW
-221 ETSIMN
+221 ENSIMN
-227 VFYSNK
+227 AFYSNK
-233 KNILLE
+233 NNILLE
-239 FTATLDLDE
+239 FTATADLKD
-248 KVEKKYR
+248 KNVEEKYR

-274 DFVNFSINADTWKRT
+274 DFVNFSINTDTWKRT

-326 FYDKFFEKI
+326 FYDEFFEKI
-335 NKLDSSDFENLPKED
+335 NKLDSSDFENLSKED

-380 VEGKAIIINGNEDN
+380 VEEKAIIINGNEDN

-469 KFKRKYDF
+469 KFKRKYDS

-489 LFHSIDDSKY
+489 FFHSIDDSKY

-549 ENIYEIEEDLKYKVF
+549 ESIYEIEEDLKYKVF

-570 KNAKIENLIGNK
+570 KNAKIENLIDNK
-582 NEKISDDIEIKKIK
+582 NEKISDNIEIKKIK
-596 LSEIDY
+596 LREIDY

-615 KFNILKE
+615 KFNVLKE
-622 KYPNLKSLKEFLSGE
+622 KYPNLKTLKEFLTAE
-637 NYLGNIAIEF
+637 NYLGNVAIEF
-647 KYAKGSEITGKD
+647 KYTKGSEITGKD
-659 IYRELKQEVFPVI
+659 IYRELKQEVFPAI
-672 CKHINEIKTEYEGR
+672 CKHINEIKIEYEGR
-686 EEFKPYEIKNIIK
+686 EEFKSYEIKNVIK
-699 DKTIYLSSVN
+699 DKTIYLSSIN

-723 ELKLDL
+723 ELKIDL

-789 FEPDYLLFIKNKNND
+789 FEPDYLLFIKNKND
-804 NKSEEYQ
+804 DKSEEYQ

>member
-1 MERENF
+1 MERF
-7 LYEEFDILR
+7 LYEKLDVSREIGAI
-16 KYGQISEI
+16 KEI
-24 SNFIK
+24 SNFLK

-112 INVLSNK
+112 INILSNK

-158 QKLHS
+158 QKLHLD
-163 NLFENKENAMTGDDF
+163 LFENKENAMTGDDF

-184 FISDESHHLNGF
+184 FISDESHHVNTF
-196 TKNKNKNKDK
+196 TKNR
-206 TKSKKDSKKDEQKHW
+206 TKEEKKIQNNW

-227 VFYSNK
+227 AFYSNK
-233 KNILLE
+233 NSILLE
-239 FTATLDLDE
+239 FTATADLKD
-248 KVEKKYR
+248 KNVEEKYR

-274 DFVNFSINADTWKRT
+274 DFVNFSINTDTWKRT

-298 RRFLFSDCG
+298 RKFLFSDCG

-326 FYDKFFEKI
+326 FYDEFFEKI
-335 NKLDSSDFENLPKED
+335 NKLDNSDFENLPKED

-380 VEGKAIIINGNEDN
+380 IEEKAIIINGNEDN

-549 ENIYEIEEDLKYKVF
+549 ENIYEIEEDLKYKIF

-570 KNAKIENLIGNK
+570 KNAKIENLIDNK
-582 NEKISDDIEIKKIK
+582 NEKISDNIKIKKIK

-602 NILSGSAI
+602 NILSGTAI

-615 KFNILKE
+615 KFNFLKE
-622 KYPNLKSLKEFLSGE
+622 KYPNLKTLKEFLTGE
-637 NYLGNIAIEF
+637 NYLGNIGIEF
-647 KYAKGSEITGKD
+647 KYVKGSEITGKD
-659 IYRELKQEVFPVI
+659 IYRELKQEVFPAI
-672 CKHINEIKTEYEGR
+672 CKHVNEIKTEFEGK
-686 EEFKPYEIKNIIK
+686 EEFEPYKIKDVIK
-699 DKTIYLSSVN
+699 DKTIYLSRISSD
-709 NEGKGESQIETSNN
+709 GKGESQIKTSSS
-723 ELKLDL
+723 EFKLDL
-729 SMENWYVYND
+729 SIEDWYVYDD
-739 NYGTTEEKKFVKYFK
+739 NYGTTEEKSFIKYFK
-754 NEIKPKL
+754 TEIKPKL
-761 DEKNFEYYVIR
+761 DKKNLEYYVIR

-780 LYSFDKGER
+780 IYSFDKGKR
-789 FEPDYLLFIKNKNND
+789 FEPDYLLFIKNKTLD
-804 NKSEEYQ
+804 EGKNKEYQ
-811 IYAEPKGEQLLLVD
+811 IYAEPKGKQFLVED
-825 KWKED
+825 EWKEG
-830 FLIKIEEKQKTM
+830 FLLEIEGKQKTA

-864 SEVINKFLDKI
+864 SEAVNKLLEKI

>member
-1 MERENF
+1 MERF
-7 LYEEFDILR
+7 LYEKLDVSR
-16 KYGQISEI
+16 EI
-24 SNFIK
+24 GAIKEIPNFLK

-97 FVNQTNILEK
+97 FVKQTNILEK

-158 QKLHS
+158 QKLHLD
-163 NLFENKENAMTGDDF
+163 LFENKENAMTGDDF

-184 FISDESHHLNGF
+184 FISDESHHVNTF
-196 TKNKNKNKDK
+196 TKKK
-206 TKSKKDSKKDEQKHW
+206 TKEEKKIQKSW

-227 VFYSNK
+227 AFYSNK
-233 KNILLE
+233 NNILLE
-239 FTATLDLDE
+239 FTATADLKD
-248 KVEKKYR
+248 KNVEEKYR

-274 DFVNFSINADTWKRT
+274 DFVNFSINTDTWKRT

-298 RRFLFSDCG
+298 RKFLFSDCG

-326 FYDKFFEKI
+326 FYNEFFEKI

-438 TRSSASYTIKE
+438 TRSSASYSIKE

-622 KYPNLKSLKEFLSGE
+622 KYPNLKTLKEFLTGE
-637 NYLGNIAIEF
+637 NYLGNVVIEF

-659 IYRELKQEVFPVI
+659 IYKELKQEVFPAI

-772 NERFSELA
+772 NERFSEFA

-855 GKGTKLKEF
+855 GKGIKLKEF
-864 SEVINKFLDKI
+864 SEAINRFLDKI

>member
-1 MERENF
+1 
-7 LYEEFDILR
+7 
-16 KYGQISEI
+16 
-24 SNFIK
+24 
-29 QGLSKRIELREYQK
+29 
-43 EAFENFIT
+43 
-51 YFENEKLNKN
+51 
-61 KQIHTLFH
+61 
-69 MATGSGKTVIMAG
+69 
-82 LILYLYEKGYRNFLF
+82 
-97 FVNQTNILEK
+97 
-107 TKDNF
+107 
-112 INVLSNK
+112 
-119 YLFNE
+119 
-124 DLNYLGEKVKINVV
+124 
-138 DNFQRDIFKNNNINI
+138 
-153 CFTTI
+153 
-158 QKLHS
+158 
-163 NLFENKENAMTGDDF
+163 
-178 ENNKVV
+178 
-184 FISDESHHLNGF
+184 
-196 TKNKNKNKDK
+196 
-206 TKSKKDSKKDEQKHW
+206 
-221 ETSIMN
+221 
-227 VFYSNK
+227 
-233 KNILLE
+233 
-239 FTATLDLDE
+239 
-248 KVEKKYR
+248 
-255 DKIIY
+255 
-260 NYPLK
+260 
-265 NFRESGYTK
+265 
-274 DFVNFSINADTWKRT
+274 
-289 LIALILSEY
+289 
-298 RRFLFSDCG
+298 
-307 QNIKPV
+307 
-313 IMLKSKVIKESRS
+313 
-326 FYDKFFEKI
+326 
-335 NKLDSSDFENLPKED
+335 
-350 KYLKKALDY
+350 
-359 FRDKDKNKTFEFLKE
+359 
-374 SIRDSF
+374 
-380 VEGKAIIINGNEDN
+380 
-394 NVEKQLLLNSLE
+394 
-406 DKKNNKRIIF
+406 
-416 AVDMLNEGWDVLNLF
+416 MLNEGWDVLNLF

-499 ISELKKA
+499 ISELKKV

-570 KNAKIENLIGNK
+570 KNAKIENLIDNK
-582 NEKISDDIEIKKIK
+582 NKKTFDNIEIKKIK

-637 NYLGNIAIEF
+637 NYLGNVAIEF

-659 IYRELKQEVFPVI
+659 IYRELKQEVFPAI

-864 SEVINKFLDKI
+864 SEAVNKLLEKI

>member
-1 MERENF
+1 MERF
-7 LYEEFDILR
+7 LYEKLDVSR
-16 KYGQISEI
+16 EI
-24 SNFIK
+24 GATKEITNFLK

-112 INVLSNK
+112 INILSNK

-158 QKLHS
+158 QKLHLD
-163 NLFENKENAMTGDDF
+163 LFENKENAMTGDDF

-184 FISDESHHLNGF
+184 FISDESHHVNTF
-196 TKNKNKNKDK
+196 TKKK
-206 TKSKKDSKKDEQKHW
+206 TKEEKEIQKSW

-227 VFYSNK
+227 AFYSNK
-233 KNILLE
+233 NSILLE
-239 FTATLDLDE
+239 FTATADLKD
-248 KVEKKYR
+248 KNVEEKYR

-274 DFVNFSINADTWKRT
+274 DFVNFSINTDTWKRT

-326 FYDKFFEKI
+326 FYDEFFEKI
-335 NKLDSSDFENLPKED
+335 NKLDNSDFENLPKED

-374 SIRDSF
+374 SIRESF
-380 VEGKAIIINGNEDN
+380 VEEKAIIINGNEDN

-637 NYLGNIAIEF
+637 NYLGNVAIEF

-659 IYRELKQEVFPVI
+659 IYRELKQEVFPAI

-855 GKGTKLKEF
+855 GKGIKLKEF
-864 SEVINKFLDKI
+864 SEAINRFLDKI

>member
-1 MERENF
+1 MERF
-7 LYEEFDILR
+7 LYEKLDVSR
-16 KYGQISEI
+16 EI
-24 SNFIK
+24 GATKEITNFLK

-158 QKLHS
+158 QKLHLD
-163 NLFENKENAMTGDDF
+163 LFENKENAMTGDDF

-184 FISDESHHLNGF
+184 FISDESHHVNTF
-196 TKNKNKNKDK
+196 TKKK
-206 TKSKKDSKKDEQKHW
+206 TKEEKEIQKSW

-227 VFYSNK
+227 AFYSNK
-233 KNILLE
+233 NSILLE
-239 FTATLDLDE
+239 FTATADLKD
-248 KVEKKYR
+248 KNVEEKYR

-274 DFVNFSINADTWKRT
+274 DFVNFSINTDTWKRT

-313 IMLKSKVIKESRS
+313 IMLKSKVIKESRN
-326 FYDKFFEKI
+326 FYNEFFKKI
-335 NKLDSSDFENLPKED
+335 NKLENNDFENLPKED

-380 VEGKAIIINGNEDN
+380 VEEKAIIINGNEDN

-469 KFKRKYDF
+469 KFKRKYDS

-489 LFHSIDDSKY
+489 FFHSIDDSKY

-637 NYLGNIAIEF
+637 NYLGNVAIEF

-686 EEFKPYEIKNIIK
+686 EEFKPYEIKNVIK

-864 SEVINKFLDKI
+864 SEAINRFLDKI

>member
-1 MERENF
+1 MERF
-7 LYEEFDILR
+7 LYEKLDVSR
-16 KYGQISEI
+16 EI
-24 SNFIK
+24 GAIKEITNFLK

-61 KQIHTLFH
+61 KQVHTLFH

-124 DLNYLGEKVKINVV
+124 DLNYLGEKVKINVT
-138 DNFQRDIFKNNNINI
+138 DNFQRNVFENNNINI

-158 QKLHS
+158 QKLHLD
-163 NLFENKENAMTGDDF
+163 LFENKENAMTKNDF
-178 ENNKVV
+178 ESNKVV
-184 FISDESHHLNGF
+184 FISDESHHINTF
-196 TKNKNKNKDK
+196 TKKK
-206 TKSKKDSKKDEQKHW
+206 TKEEKEIQNSW
-221 ETSIMN
+221 ETSITN
-227 VFYSNK
+227 AFNSNE
-233 KNILLE
+233 NSVLLE
-239 FTATLDLDE
+239 FTATADLKD
-248 KVEKKYR
+248 KNVEEKYR

-274 DFVNFSINADTWKRT
+274 DFANFSINTDAWKRT

-298 RRFLFSDCG
+298 RKFLFSDCG

-313 IMLKSKVIKESRS
+313 IMLKSKVIKKSRS
-326 FYDKFFEKI
+326 FYNEFFEKI
-335 NKLDSSDFENLPKED
+335 NKLDNSDFENLPKED

-359 FRDKDKNKTFEFLKE
+359 FREKDKNNTFEFLKE
-374 SIRDSF
+374 SLKDSF
-380 VEGKAIIINGNEDN
+380 VEEKAIIIDGKEDDN
-394 NVEKQLLLNSLE
+394 TEKQLLLNSLE

-438 TRSSASYTIKE
+438 IRSSAKYTTAE

-489 LFHSIDDSKY
+489 FFHSIDDSKY

-506 LIEIGLQEKDMIER
+506 LIEIGLQEKNMIER
-520 KYILKDEFKNTDFYN
+520 KYILKDKFKNTDFYN

-570 KNAKIENLIGNK
+570 KNAKIENLIDNK
-582 NEKISDDIEIKKIK
+582 NEKISDNIEIKKMR
-596 LSEIDY
+596 LNEIDY

-615 KFNILKE
+615 KFNVLKE
-622 KYPNLKSLKEFLSGE
+622 KYLNLKTLKEFLTDE
-637 NYLGNIAIEF
+637 NYLGNIGIEF
-647 KYAKGSEITGKD
+647 KYVKGSEITGKD
-659 IYRELKQEVFPVI
+659 IYKELKQEVFPAI
-672 CKHINEIKTEYEGR
+672 CKHISEIKIEYEGR
-686 EEFKPYEIKNIIK
+686 EEFKPYKIKDVIK
-699 DKTIYLSSVN
+699 DKTIYLSSISN
-709 NEGKGESQIETSNN
+709 DGKGESQIKTFNSEF
-723 ELKLDL
+723 KLDL
-729 SMENWYVYND
+729 SIEDWYVYDD
-739 NYGTTEEKKFVKYFK
+739 NYGTGEEKSFIKYFK
-754 NEIKPKL
+754 TEIKPKL
-761 DEKNFEYYVIR
+761 DKKNLEYYVIR

-780 LYSFDKGER
+780 IYSFDEGKR

-804 NKSEEYQ
+804 DKSEEYQ
-811 IYAEPKGEQLLLVD
+811 IYAEPKGEYLLLED
-825 KWKED
+825 KRKED
-830 FLIKIEEKQKTM
+830 FLLEIEEKQKTA
-842 KNNHKIIGLPFFN
+842 KNNHKIIGLPFFY

-864 SEVINKFLDKI
+864 SEAVNKLLEKI

>member
-1 MERENF
+1 MERF
-7 LYEEFDILR
+7 LYEKLDVSR
-16 KYGQISEI
+16 EI
-24 SNFIK
+24 GAIKEIPNFLK

-158 QKLHS
+158 QKLHLD
-163 NLFENKENAMTGDDF
+163 LFENKENAMTGDDF

-184 FISDESHHLNGF
+184 FISDESHHVNTF
-196 TKNKNKNKDK
+196 TKNR
-206 TKSKKDSKKDEQKHW
+206 TKEEKEIQKSW

-227 VFYSNK
+227 AFYSNK
-233 KNILLE
+233 NSILLE
-239 FTATLDLDE
+239 FTATADLKD
-248 KVEKKYR
+248 KNVEEKYR

-274 DFVNFSINADTWKRT
+274 DFVNFSINTDTWKRT

-326 FYDKFFEKI
+326 FYDEFLKKI
-335 NKLDSSDFENLPKED
+335 NRLDNSDFENLPKED
-350 KYLKKALDY
+350 KYLKKALAY

-380 VEGKAIIINGNEDN
+380 VEEKAIIINGNEDN

-489 LFHSIDDSKY
+489 FFHSIDDSKY

-506 LIEIGLQEKDMIER
+506 LIEIGLQEKNMIER

-549 ENIYEIEEDLKYKVF
+549 ESIYEIEEDLKYKVF

-570 KNAKIENLIGNK
+570 KNAKIENLIDNK
-582 NEKISDDIEIKKIK
+582 NEKISDNIEIKKIK

-602 NILSGSAI
+602 NILSGTAI

-615 KFNILKE
+615 KFNVLKE
-622 KYPNLKSLKEFLSGE
+622 KYPNLKTLKEFLTVE
-637 NYLGNIAIEF
+637 NYLGNVAIEF
-647 KYAKGSEITGKD
+647 KYTKGSEITGKD
-659 IYRELKQEVFPVI
+659 IYRELKQEVFPAI
-672 CKHINEIKTEYEGR
+672 CKHINEIKIEYEGR
-686 EEFKPYEIKNIIK
+686 EEFKPYEIKNVIK
-699 DKTIYLSSVN
+699 DKTIYLSSIN

-723 ELKLDL
+723 ELKIDL

-789 FEPDYLLFIKNKNND
+789 FEPDYLLFIKNKND
-804 NKSEEYQ
+804 DKSEEYQ

>member
-1 MERENF
+1 MERF
-7 LYEEFDILR
+7 LYEKLDVSR
-16 KYGQISEI
+16 EI
-24 SNFIK
+24 GATKEITNFLK

-124 DLNYLGEKVKINVV
+124 DLNYLGEKVKINAV
-138 DNFQRDIFKNNNINI
+138 DNFQRNVFENNNINI

-158 QKLHS
+158 QKLHD
-163 NLFENKENAMTGDDF
+163 LFKNKEKENAMTKNDF
-178 ENNKVV
+178 ESNKVV
-184 FISDESHHLNGF
+184 FISDESHHINTF
-196 TKNKNKNKDK
+196 TKKK
-206 TKSKKDSKKDEQKHW
+206 TKEEKEIQNSW
-221 ETSIMN
+221 ETSITD
-227 VFYSNK
+227 VFNSNE
-233 KNILLE
+233 NSVLLE
-239 FTATLDLDE
+239 FTATADLKD
-248 KVEKKYR
+248 KNVEEKYR

-274 DFVNFSINADTWKRT
+274 DFVNFSINTDTWKRT

-326 FYDKFFEKI
+326 FYDEFFEKI

-380 VEGKAIIINGNEDN
+380 VEEKAIIINGNEDN

-406 DKKNNKRIIF
+406 DKKNDKRIIF

-489 LFHSIDDSKY
+489 FFHSIDDSKY

-506 LIEIGLQEKDMIER
+506 LIEIGLQEKNMIER
-520 KYILKDEFKNTDFYN
+520 KYILKAEFKNTDFYN

-549 ENIYEIEEDLKYKVF
+549 KNIYEIEEDLKYKVF

-582 NEKISDDIEIKKIK
+582 NEKISDNIEIKKIK

-622 KYPNLKSLKEFLSGE
+622 KYPNLKTLKEFLTGQ
-637 NYLGNIAIEF
+637 NYLGNIGIEF
-647 KYAKGSEITGKD
+647 KYVKGSEITGKD
-659 IYRELKQEVFPVI
+659 IYRELKQEVFPAI
-672 CKHINEIKTEYEGR
+672 CKHINEIKIEYEGR
-686 EEFKPYEIKNIIK
+686 EEFKPYEIKNVIK

-830 FLIKIEEKQKTM
+830 FLIKIEKKQKTM

-855 GKGTKLKEF
+855 GKRTKLKEF
-864 SEVINKFLDKI
+864 SEVINKFLDRI

>member
-1 MERENF
+1 M
-7 LYEEFDILR
+7 
-16 KYGQISEI
+16 
-24 SNFIK
+24 K

-97 FVNQTNILEK
+97 FVNQMNILEK

-112 INVLSNK
+112 VNTLSGK
-119 YLFNE
+119 YLFDE
-124 DLNYLGEKVKINVV
+124 ELNYLGEKVKINVV
-138 DNFQRDIFKNNNINI
+138 DNFQRDVFENNNINI

-158 QKLHS
+158 QKLHLD
-163 NLFENKENAMTGDDF
+163 LFENKENAMTRDDF

-184 FISDESHHLNGF
+184 FISDESHHLNTF
-196 TKNKNKNKDK
+196 TKNIAKEEKEIQNN
-206 TKSKKDSKKDEQKHW
+206 W

-227 VFYSNK
+227 AFYSNK
-233 KNILLE
+233 NSILLE
-239 FTATLDLDE
+239 FTATADLKD
-248 KVEKKYR
+248 KNVEKKYR

-274 DFVNFSINADTWKRT
+274 DFVNFSINTDTWKRT

-313 IMLKSKVIKESRS
+313 IMLKSKVIKESRN
-326 FYDKFFEKI
+326 FYNEFFKKI
-335 NKLDSSDFENLPKED
+335 NKLENNDFENLPKED

-359 FRDKDKNKTFEFLKE
+359 FREKDKNKTFEFLKE
-374 SIRDSF
+374 SIKDSF
-380 VEGKAIIINGNEDN
+380 IEEKSIIINGKEDDN
-394 NVEKQLLLNSLE
+394 TEKQLLLNSLE
-406 DKKNNKRIIF
+406 DKKNNKRLIF

-438 TRSSASYTIKE
+438 TRSSAKYTITE

-469 KFKRKYDF
+469 KFKRKYDS

-489 LFHSIDDSKY
+489 FFHSIDDSKY

-549 ENIYEIEEDLKYKVF
+549 ESIYEIEEDLKYKVF

-570 KNAKIENLIGNK
+570 KNAKIENLIDNK
-582 NEKISDDIEIKKIK
+582 NEKISDNIEIKKIK

-615 KFNILKE
+615 KFNVLKE
-622 KYPNLKSLKEFLSGE
+622 KYPNLKTLKEFLTTE
-637 NYLGNIAIEF
+637 NYLGNVAIEF
-647 KYAKGSEITGKD
+647 KYTKGSEITGKD
-659 IYRELKQEVFPVI
+659 IYRELKQEVFPAI
-672 CKHINEIKTEYEGR
+672 CKHINEIKIEYEGR
-686 EEFKPYEIKNIIK
+686 EEFKPYEIKNVIK

-789 FEPDYLLFIKNKNND
+789 FEPDYLLFIKNKND
-804 NKSEEYQ
+804 DKSEEYQ

>member
-29 QGLSKRIELREYQK
+29 QGLSKRIEMREYQK

-138 DNFQRDIFKNNNINI
+138 DNFQRNVFENNNINI

-163 NLFENKENAMTGDDF
+163 DLSKNKENAMTKNDF
-178 ENNKVV
+178 ESNKVV
-184 FISDESHHLNGF
+184 FISDESHHINTF
-196 TKNKNKNKDK
+196 TKKK
-206 TKSKKDSKKDEQKHW
+206 TKEEKKIQNSW

-227 VFYSNK
+227 AFYSNK
-233 KNILLE
+233 NNILLE
-239 FTATLDLDE
+239 FTATADLKD
-248 KVEKKYR
+248 KNVEEKYR

-260 NYPLK
+260 NYSLK

-274 DFVNFSINADTWKRT
+274 DFVNFSINTDTWKRT

-326 FYDKFFEKI
+326 FYNEFFEKI

-380 VEGKAIIINGNEDN
+380 VEEKAIIINGNEDN

-489 LFHSIDDSKY
+489 FFHSIDDSKY

-549 ENIYEIEEDLKYKVF
+549 ENIYEIEEDFKYKTF
-564 YPKIKN
+564 YPKTKN
-570 KNAKIENLIGNK
+570 KNAKTENLIDNK
-582 NEKISDDIEIKKIK
+582 NEKNFDNIEIKKIK
-596 LSEIDY
+596 LNEIDY

-622 KYPNLKSLKEFLSGE
+622 KYPNLKTLKEFLKGE
-637 NYLGNIAIEF
+637 NYLGNVAIEF

-659 IYRELKQEVFPVI
+659 IYRELKQEVFPAI

-864 SEVINKFLDKI
+864 SEVINRFLDKI

>member
-1 MERENF
+1 
-7 LYEEFDILR
+7 
-16 KYGQISEI
+16 
-24 SNFIK
+24 
-29 QGLSKRIELREYQK
+29 
-43 EAFENFIT
+43 
-51 YFENEKLNKN
+51 
-61 KQIHTLFH
+61 

-138 DNFQRDIFKNNNINI
+138 DNFQREIFKNNNINI

-158 QKLHS
+158 QKLHLD
-163 NLFENKENAMTGDDF
+163 LFENKENAMTGDDF

-184 FISDESHHLNGF
+184 FISDESHHVNTF
-196 TKNKNKNKDK
+196 TKNR
-206 TKSKKDSKKDEQKHW
+206 TKEEKEIQKSW

-227 VFYSNK
+227 AFYSNK
-233 KNILLE
+233 NSILLE
-239 FTATLDLDE
+239 FTATADLKD
-248 KVEKKYR
+248 KNVEEKYR

-274 DFVNFSINADTWKRT
+274 DFVNFSINTDTWKRT

-326 FYDKFFEKI
+326 FYDEFFEKI
-335 NKLDSSDFENLPKED
+335 NKLDNSDFENLPKED

-380 VEGKAIIINGNEDN
+380 VEEKAIIINGNEDN

-438 TRSSASYTIKE
+438 TRSSAKYTITE

-469 KFKRKYDF
+469 KFKRKYDS

-489 LFHSIDDSKY
+489 FFHSIDDSKY

-506 LIEIGLQEKDMIER
+506 LIEIGLQEKNLIER

-549 ENIYEIEEDLKYKVF
+549 ENIYETEEDLKYKTF
-564 YPKIKN
+564 YPKSKN
-570 KNAKIENLIGNK
+570 KNAKIENLIDNK
-582 NEKISDDIEIKKIK
+582 NEKISDNIEIKKIK

-602 NILSGSAI
+602 NILSGTAI

-615 KFNILKE
+615 KFNFLKE
-622 KYPNLKSLKEFLSGE
+622 KYPNLKTLKEFLTGE
-637 NYLGNIAIEF
+637 NYLGNIGIEF
-647 KYAKGSEITGKD
+647 KYTKGSEITGKD
-659 IYRELKQEVFPVI
+659 IYRELKQEVFPAI
-672 CKHINEIKTEYEGR
+672 CKHINEIKIEYEGR
-686 EEFKPYEIKNIIK
+686 EEFKPYEIKNVIK

-789 FEPDYLLFIKNKNND
+789 FEPDYLLFIKNKND
-804 NKSEEYQ
+804 DKSEEYQ

-864 SEVINKFLDKI
+864 SEAINRFLDKI